1 MGTFFEAT
9 ESPAERALAG
19 DHFDDDAEVLDS
31 RLAGPD
37 EIFPQSAGPYD
48 DEPTPKMPSVHAVT
62 QLLAQTYALNA
73 AWDPV
78 FLLPADPD
86 RKTLVIT
93 VRDMTA
99 PETCRLASDRANLM
113 PTNSNCLSVGNGIYD
128 LSGHTGPLYLYAP
141 DAVSGGTISLVAV
154 TS

>member
-1 MGTFFEAT
+1 MGTFFEASEPPT
-9 ESPAERALAG
+9 ERGLAG
-19 DHFDDDAEVLDS
+19 DHYDDDAEKLDS

-37 EIFPQSAGPYD
+37 EIFLQSAGPYD
-48 DEPTPKMPSVHAVT
+48 DEPTPKTPTVHAVT

-93 VRDMTA
+93 VRDMVS

-113 PTNSNCLSVGNGIYD
+113 PTNSNCLSVGNGVYD

-141 DAVSGGTISLVAV
+141 DSLSGGTISLVAV